1 MRELKDLAER
11 LRKFNEWRRG
21 TYEPMPE
28 PRQIGHDIDAAIV
41 IIEEVAETEYSTPL
55 FERDVRE
62 LVSKMIAVGVKGE
75 YFGGFSDMSEV
86 GRVILGCAR
95 LITETID
102 DIKQNSAS

>member
-1 MRELKDLAER
+1 MDNLQALAGR
-11 LRKFNEWRRG
+11 LRTFNEWRRG

-75 YFGGFSDMSEV
+75 YFGGFSEMSET
-86 GRVILGCAR
+86 GRMIVACAKIIR
-95 LITETID
+95 EQLD
-102 DIKQNSAS
+102 SHNKSGA